1 MVLKLR
7 LDVQA
12 WDDLSAIRE
21 HLKAEASAVA
31 ADRVRAHLR
40 KRMESL
46 RHNPRLG
53 VRSSDPEIR
62 ILPPTRYPYR
72 IYYTITDEAVV
83 ILHIRHSARRDPD
96 LSDFSN

>member
-12 WDDLSAIRE
+12 WDDFSAIRE
-21 HLKAEASAVA
+21 HLMAEAGAAA
-31 ADRVRAHLR
+31 ADRVRDHLR

-53 VRSSDPEIR
+53 VRTSDPDIR

-72 IYYTITDEAVV
+72 IYYTVTGEAIV
-83 ILHIRHSARRDPD
+83 ILHIRHSARRDPNIA
-96 LSDFSN
+96 DFSN

>member
-1 MVLKLR
+1 MVLKLK

-12 WDDLSAIRE
+12 WDDISAIRD
-21 HLKAEASAVA
+21 HIIAEVSVAA
-31 ADRVRAHLR
+31 ADRVRDHLR
-40 KRMESL
+40 KCMESL

-53 VRSSDPEIR
+53 VRTTDPDIR

-83 ILHIRHSARRDPD
+83 ILHIRHSARRDPGI
-96 LSDFSN
+96 